1 MRKIENIFEWLLL
14 KVFNYNRYRI
24 MDEIKCKITGRIYR
38 HILDKKNNVVRVELI
53 EYK

>member
-1 MRKIENIFEWLLL
+1 MRKIENIFKWLLL

-24 MDEIKCKITGRIYR
+24 MNEIKCKITGRIYR